1 MSISKELTK
10 RKEALFRGDKVKF
23 RRRVFWANLT
33 TKEVYAHSIDEEL
46 AGSVSGYKVA
56 DIDDE
61 WNIVEVK

>member
-10 RKEALFRGDKVKF
+10 KREALFRGDKVKY
-23 RRRVFWANLT
+23 RGRVFWANLT

-56 DIDDE
+56 SIDDE
-61 WNIVEVK
+61 WNVVEVK